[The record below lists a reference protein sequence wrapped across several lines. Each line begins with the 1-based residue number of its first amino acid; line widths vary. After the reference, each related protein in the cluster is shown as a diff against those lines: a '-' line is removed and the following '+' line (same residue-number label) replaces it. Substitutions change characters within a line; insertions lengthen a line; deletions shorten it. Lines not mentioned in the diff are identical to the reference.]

1 MKKIILVRHTETILL
16 KGDSPLSPWGV
27 KQAQSIAK
35 FLEEK
40 NHNYEI
46 AITSLYKRAQE
57 TAILINKTKNKNII
71 PSSAFNEYLVQDD
84 GTEVETTTMGVARA
98 MTKIYSLF
106 DIWENVLLV
115 AHGSINRTIL
125 RSLLNLEY
133 EKAEEYFRKFGE
145 THVLRYDWKKGDNCW
160 RIIDSFI
167 PKQKKLKP

>member
-1 MKKIILVRHTETILL
+1 LL
-16 KGDSPLSPWGV
+16 KGDSRLSSWGV
-27 KQAQSIAK
+27 KQAQDIAK
-35 FLEEK
+35 FLEK
-40 NHNYEI
+40 RKHIYDL
-46 AITSLYKRAQE
+46 ALTSLYKRAQE
-57 TAILINKTKNKNII
+57 TAAIINKTKSKNII
-71 PSSAFNEYLVQDD
+71 PSGAFNEYLVQDD

-115 AHGSINRTIL
+115 AHASINRTIL